1 MKKNIDII
9 EINKLTQ
16 NTDKIL
22 MQMLRAD
29 INTFRSRKASD
40 AGLRGRNKQAA

>member
-16 NTDKIL
+16 NTDKLL

-29 INTFRSRKASD
+29 LKTFRGRKSGNAE
-40 AGLRGRNKQAA
+40 LPGRNQQAA